1 MSQSAWKTLAS
12 SLKKIVKGSEDKEP
26 TEKQLETVKAH
37 LGELNV
43 LTARLELEDEDS
55 SSESES
61 DDSESEE
68 SDSCDSDDSV
78 ECDGDSCSTSEKR
91 KYKKGRVLWGTV
103 CSFNMEELVPNG
115 ARSLKSTKT
124 GIMKGIRTTCNVL

>member
-1 MSQSAWKTLAS
+1 M
-12 SLKKIVKGSEDKEP
+12 KGSEDKEP
-26 TEKQLETVKAH
+26 TEKQLETVKSH
-37 LGELNV
+37 LGETNYS
-43 LTARLELEDEDS
+43 AYRLELEDEDS

-91 KYKKGRVLWGTV
+91 KYKKEPRSIGQSVPSTWRNS
-103 CSFNMEELVPNG
+103 CPMEREV
-115 ARSLKSTKT
+115 
-124 GIMKGIRTTCNVL
+124 

>member
-37 LGELNV
+37 LGELHV
-43 LTARLELEDEDS
+43 LLARLELEDEDS

-78 ECDGDSCSTSEKR
+78 ECDGDSCSNSEKR
-91 KYKKGRVLWGTV
+91 KYKKGPRSMGYSLFLQHGGTRAQW
-103 CSFNMEELVPNG
+103 SEKSEKYKNRYYERNKDNM
-115 ARSLKSTKT
+115 
-124 GIMKGIRTTCNVL
+124 

>member
-37 LGELNV
+37 LGELHV
-43 LTARLELEDEDS
+43 LLARLELEDEDL

-68 SDSCDSDDSV
+68 SDCCDSDDSV
-78 ECDGDSCSTSEKR
+78 DCDGDSCSTSEKR
-91 KYKKGRVLWGTV
+91 KYKKGPRSMGYSLFLQHGGTRAQW
-103 CSFNMEELVPNG
+103 SDKSEKYKNRYYERNKDNM
-115 ARSLKSTKT
+115 
-124 GIMKGIRTTCNVL
+124 